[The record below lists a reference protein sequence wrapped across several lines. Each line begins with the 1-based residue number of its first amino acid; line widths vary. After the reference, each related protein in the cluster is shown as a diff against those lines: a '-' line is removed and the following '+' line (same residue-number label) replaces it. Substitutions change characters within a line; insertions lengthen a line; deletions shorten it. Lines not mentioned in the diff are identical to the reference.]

1 MPTAR
6 CARSTST
13 RRSSCITPSAS
24 TIRIELELAAHT
36 HRLLSSR
43 SEAALAPFLAEWPQD
58 ARWREL
64 PAHSL
69 PVLQWLSEAS
79 SQAPRFSAELCIALA
94 AAASALAWHQ
104 TYTAAEIDRGFL
116 DRYGWCE
123 LVGGRGVLEADRIA
137 CGFLLLGPETLYP
150 AHRHE
155 AEELYL
161 PLSGSAFWQQSDRPW
176 ERRPP
181 GTLIRHASLEP
192 HAMRTSSEPLLALYL
207 WRGAGLAGRSRL
219 DLS

>member
-1 MPTAR
+1 
-6 CARSTST
+6 
-13 RRSSCITPSAS
+13 
-24 TIRIELELAAHT
+24 
-36 HRLLSSR
+36 
-43 SEAALAPFLAEWPQD
+43 
-58 ARWREL
+58 
-64 PAHSL
+64 
-69 PVLQWLSEAS
+69 VLHWLSEAAN
-79 SQAPRFSAELCIALA
+79 QAPRFSAELCIALA

-104 TYTAAEIDRGFL
+104 TYTAAEIGRGFL

-161 PLSGSAFWQQSDRPW
+161 PLFGSAFWQQIDRPW
-176 ERRPP
+176 ERQPP
-181 GTLIRHASLEP
+181 GTLIRHESLEP

-207 WRGAGLAGRSRL
+207 WRGAGLAGRPRL